1 MVATMKTK
9 KVKPWHGKW
18 LSRSKANK
26 INDMF
31 ESAVVPDRTALK
43 READE
48 FEAYML
54 AKREKIISSG
64 GKW

>member
-1 MVATMKTK
+1 
-9 KVKPWHGKW
+9 
-18 LSRSKANK
+18 
-26 INDMF
+26 MF

-43 READE
+43 KEADE

-54 AKREKIISSG
+54 AKRDKIISSG

>member
-18 LSRSKANK
+18 LSRAKANK

-31 ESAVVPDRTALK
+31 ESAVVPDQTALDK
-43 READE
+43 EADE
-48 FEAYML
+48 FEKYML